1 MAHGTAACRLGASM
15 RDVFRS
21 AEADTLVAAP
31 LTADRAPRRRGASA
45 PGWQP
50 PVVFVTCIRSTCCYS
65 VRYSLRAS
73 AYADW
78 PPVSTVAKHLIFFM
92 FLDFSFYYAIRDRS
106 RASVKVR

>member
-73 AYADW
+73 AYADR
-78 PPVSTVAKHLIFFM
+78 PPVSTAAKYLIFFM
-92 FLDFSFYYAIRDRS
+92 FLDFSFYYARRDAVAR
-106 RASVKVR
+106 VC

>member
-73 AYADW
+73 AVADR
-78 PPVSTVAKHLIFFM
+78 PPVSTVAMILSDSFFM
-92 FLDFSFYYAIRDRS
+92 FLDFITRGREAVARS
-106 RASVKVR
+106 

>member
-78 PPVSTVAKHLIFFM
+78 PPVSTVAKHLIFLHVFR
-92 FLDFSFYYAIRDRS
+92 FFILLRETGPVAR
-106 RASVKVR
+106 VC